1 MTAPDPG
8 PPRYEPPP
16 SVGKLLV
23 WALVFVFAAV
33 VVVLGGIY
41 FA

>member
-1 MTAPDPG
+1 VTAPDPG
-8 PPRYEPPP
+8 PPRYEQPP
-16 SVGKLLV
+16 SMGKLLV
-23 WALVFVFAAV
+23 WMLVFVFAAV